1 MLTNFKHL
9 NHQHPPSRLLHSR
22 GPRRKG
28 TVLPNRES
36 ESTQCG
42 HWIIIPRR
50 RPDPGTWE
58 CSLTWKGT
66 LWRWP
71 SIIWEG
77 PLESQVSLF
86 QGGRRSVPGVG
97 DAMTETEA
105 GGMCS
110 EDRGSSH
117 NLRNVGGRWKPKKE
131 RKQILPQKSLEGIS
145 PTDTLLLTQWDQF
158 WTSRNWKITNLCC
171 FKTRWC
177 FNFICQLC

>member
-22 GPRRKG
+22 GPQRKG

-42 HWIIIPRR
+42 RWIIIPRR
-50 RPDPGTWE
+50 CPDPRTWE

-66 LWRWP
+66 LWRWL

-77 PLESQVSLF
+77 PLESQVSLL
-86 QGGRRSVPGVG
+86 QGSRRSVRCHDRNRGWRDVLWRQRKEPQPKECRRPLEAKEGK
-97 DAMTETEA
+97 ETD
-105 GGMCS
+105 S
-110 EDRGSSH
+110 
-117 NLRNVGGRWKPKKE
+117 
-131 RKQILPQKSLEGIS
+131 PQKSLEGIS